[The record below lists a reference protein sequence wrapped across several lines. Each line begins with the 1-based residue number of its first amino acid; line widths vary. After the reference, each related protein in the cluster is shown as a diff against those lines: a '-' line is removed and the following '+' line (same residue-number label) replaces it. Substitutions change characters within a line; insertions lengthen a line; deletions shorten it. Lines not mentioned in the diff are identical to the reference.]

1 MTYVMGPPDPER
13 LMRVFTSWEI
23 ASKQNNWQKF
33 NVWRWRNEEYDR
45 LYKAGETEMDPVKR
59 AALFIRMNDLVVQ
72 NGIVVPIVLL
82 AKAAAVSNRLRGVEH
97 NPFDLDFWNLPFW
110 SREA

>member
-1 MTYVMGPPDPER
+1 
-13 LMRVFTSWEI
+13 
-23 ASKQNNWQKF
+23 
-33 NVWRWRNEEYDR
+33 
-45 LYKAGETEMDPVKR
+45 
-59 AALFIRMNDLVVQ
+59 MNDLVIQ
-72 NGIVVPIVLL
+72 NGILVPIVLL